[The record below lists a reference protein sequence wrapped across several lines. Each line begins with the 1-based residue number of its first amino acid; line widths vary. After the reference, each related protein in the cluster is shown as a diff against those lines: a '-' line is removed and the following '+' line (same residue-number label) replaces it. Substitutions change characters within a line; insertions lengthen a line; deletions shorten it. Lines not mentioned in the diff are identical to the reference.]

1 MNMQALMAQAQKM
14 QKDIMKKK
22 EELGKKEFVGKSG
35 LVEITMNGN
44 KEVLEIKIDKTA
56 TLDKEDLEMLEDMI
70 KLAFKNAI
78 TEIDKESEKAM
89 GAYGSLNGLI

>member
-22 EELGKKEFVGKSG
+22 EELGKKEFVGKNG

-44 KEVLEIKIDKTA
+44 KEILGITIDKSA
-56 TLDKEDLEMLEDMI
+56 TLEKEDLEMLEDMI
-70 KLAFKNAI
+70 KLAFKNVT

-89 GAYGSLNGLI
+89 GAYGSLNGLL